1 MEYYNWIRPEN
12 SEINDTEVED
22 SLDDNTPVQSFTSQ
36 NSSFNTTASLS
47 RQVSSIPPT
56 SPPTPQT
63 RDDILQ
69 LASYITH
76 RNRQR
81 DDQIEFEGR
90 NKRGKQ
96 SQEVFVKDVNHITLA
111 RAEEI
116 QTKRRYR
123 QEAAEAEKEAIR
135 IKRAEA
141 KEERDRLQHEHSLAS
156 QQTRQTRAGLK
167 GILDQAKAEKSSLR
181 TLRIDTN
188 KRLTIAIKE
197 RKNMEASFLIGTVSS
212 EERQVKIQE
221 VEDLE
226 LQLVVYDEELAQL
239 TRRVTD
245 AKAEYSQFIARKK
258 RVKEEV
264 QEDEQQEEEEARR
277 TRGEREAR
285 EKAIA
290 EASLT
295 IQDLEQQF
303 SDIGQVD
310 EDLNIEWRQLS
321 GDNTVE
327 GEGVDWSLGERVET
341 EAELPGW
348 EDALVNHET
357 TTTDNY
363 VGQLSDPF
371 DSIQL

>member
-47 RQVSSIPPT
+47 RQVSSIPLT

-135 IKRAEA
+135 
-141 KEERDRLQHEHSLAS
+141 
-156 QQTRQTRAGLK
+156 
-167 GILDQAKAEKSSLR
+167 
-181 TLRIDTN
+181 
-188 KRLTIAIKE
+188 
-197 RKNMEASFLIGTVSS
+197 TVSS

-226 LQLVVYDEELAQL
+226 LQLV
-239 TRRVTD
+239 
-245 AKAEYSQFIARKK
+245 AEYSQFIARKK

-310 EDLNIEWRQLS
+310 EDLNIE
-321 GDNTVE
+321 
-327 GEGVDWSLGERVET
+327 
-341 EAELPGW
+341 
-348 EDALVNHET
+348 
-357 TTTDNY
+357 
-363 VGQLSDPF
+363 
-371 DSIQL
+371 

>member
-1 MEYYNWIRPEN
+1 MDRDTMEYYNWIRPEN

-47 RQVSSIPPT
+47 RQVSSIPLT

-76 RNRQR
+76 RNVRDSTHRSRLTGKLASTAVSNFLLADVLKRQR

-141 KEERDRLQHEHSLAS
+141 KEERDRL
-156 QQTRQTRAGLK
+156 
-167 GILDQAKAEKSSLR
+167 
-181 TLRIDTN
+181 
-188 KRLTIAIKE
+188 
-197 RKNMEASFLIGTVSS
+197 
-212 EERQVKIQE
+212 
-221 VEDLE
+221 
-226 LQLVVYDEELAQL
+226 
-239 TRRVTD
+239 
-245 AKAEYSQFIARKK
+245 
-258 RVKEEV
+258 
-264 QEDEQQEEEEARR
+264 
-277 TRGEREAR
+277 
-285 EKAIA
+285 
-290 EASLT
+290 
-295 IQDLEQQF
+295 
-303 SDIGQVD
+303 
-310 EDLNIEWRQLS
+310 
-321 GDNTVE
+321 
-327 GEGVDWSLGERVET
+327 
-341 EAELPGW
+341 
-348 EDALVNHET
+348 
-357 TTTDNY
+357 
-363 VGQLSDPF
+363 
-371 DSIQL
+371 